1 MSINFKLKNHMRSGR
16 NEEHILF
23 FFFFF
28 FESARIKCI
37 HLFQRARFYG
47 DFRAQIDYHI
57 EGLFYLSEDVP
68 LDKE

>member
-1 MSINFKLKNHMRSGR
+1 MRSGR
-16 NEEHILF
+16 NEERVLSLSLF
-23 FFFFF
+23 FFFF
-28 FESARIKCI
+28 ENKI

-68 LDKE
+68 LDK

>member
-1 MSINFKLKNHMRSGR
+1 MKSAFSLS
-16 NEEHILF
+16 LS
-23 FFFFF
+23 FFFF
-28 FESARIKCI
+28 FENKI

-68 LDKE
+68 LDK